1 MKISEYKFKIHK
13 IKISNLKKRLSEN
26 ERSFITFING

>member
-1 MKISEYKFKIHK
+1 MKISKYKFKIHK

-26 ERSFITFING
+26 ERPFITFING